1 MMSAQLADRLTS
13 AGLTYADVGATQRAL
28 PSGYHHLR
36 GSRVIGS
43 GPDDFA
49 VAASALLAWQV
60 HLRAGLRVTASA
72 TFAEPGVVVLLGVG
86 VGPLRVSAPCQV
98 VYTVTESRRRGFAY
112 GTLPGHPERGEEAF
126 MVEQREDGRVVLSIT
141 AFSRPAS
148 RGARAAGPLGRLIQR
163 YVTRRYLEAL
173 TEHGD
178 RAGQLS

>member
-1 MMSAQLADRLTS
+1 MSAQLASRLAS
-13 AGLTYADVGATQRAL
+13 AGLTYADVGATQGAL

-49 VAASALLAWQV
+49 AAASALLAWQV
-60 HLRAGLRVTASA
+60 HLRAGLRVTTSA
-72 TFAEPGVVVLLGVG
+72 AFAEPGAVVLLGAG
-86 VGPLRVSAPCQV
+86 VGPLRVRAPCRV

-126 MVEQREDGRVVLSIT
+126 MIEQGDDGSVVFSVT

-148 RGARAAGPLGRLIQR
+148 VAARAAGPLGYFVQR
-163 YVTRRYLEAL
+163 HVTRRYLEAL
-173 TEHGD
+173 VQHGD
-178 RAGQLS
+178 S